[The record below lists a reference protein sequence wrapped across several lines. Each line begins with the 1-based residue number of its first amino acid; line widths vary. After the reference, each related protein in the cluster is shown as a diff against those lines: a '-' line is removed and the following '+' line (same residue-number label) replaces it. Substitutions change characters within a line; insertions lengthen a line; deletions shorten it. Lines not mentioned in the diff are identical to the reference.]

1 MKYSELI
8 NVLPEVLKIPDARK
22 KIRENNSSSKIIV
35 LDDDS
40 TGCQTVHDVSILLD
54 WKNSSL
60 IKETLFSEDI
70 FYILT
75 NSRAYSERK
84 AILINREISKKLR
97 ESFNPRKLKII
108 SRSDST
114 LRGHF
119 YGEVKTLMEILGP
132 FDGIIVAPYFKEG
145 KRFTVFD
152 THYIL
157 DDDQLV
163 EVNKTEFSKD
173 PIFGYKNAHLPSWI
187 EEKSKGFW
195 KAKDVVSI
203 SLEDI
208 RIGGP
213 EKVKEILLGVNEGKP
228 VIVNALCDEDLEVF
242 VLGVIEAEKSGKRFL
257 YRTAA
262 SFVKIRA
269 GIEDKGLISPSK
281 KKRGL
286 IIVGSFVKMTT
297 MQLLSLLDRSK
308 VDRIEVKISNIL
320 NNYRQYL
327 KEIVEEIDS
336 KLKKNSVVVYTEREY
351 FKDNSESEL
360 KVGEKISNFL
370 SDIVKNI
377 KVAPEFIISKG
388 GITSHVIAERGLK
401 AKKVR
406 VLGQIEPGIPL
417 WELGK
422 ESNYPGL
429 MYVVFPGNVGG
440 KDTLLE
446 IYRKFTLGKDY
457 PYQ

>member
-1 MKYSELI
+1 MRYSEI
-8 NVLPEVLKIPDARK
+8 IKNLPEVLKIPDARER
-22 KIRENNSSSKIIV
+22 IRKSNKSSKIVV

-40 TGCQTVHDVSILLD
+40 TGCQTVHDISILLD
-54 WKNSSL
+54 WKGPIL
-60 IKETLFSEDI
+60 KETLFNEDV

-84 AILINREISKKLR
+84 AIAINRTISKSLLGLINPSRLR
-97 ESFNPRKLKII
+97 II

-132 FDGIIVAPYFKEG
+132 FDGVIVAPYFKEG
-145 KRFTVFD
+145 NRVTVFD

-157 DDDQLV
+157 ENDQLI

-173 PIFGYKNAHLPSWI
+173 PVFGYRNAYLPDWI
-187 EEKSKGFW
+187 EEKSKSLW
-195 KAKDVVSI
+195 KSKDVISI
-203 SLEDI
+203 SIDDI

-213 EKVKEILLGVNEGKP
+213 ERIKELLLDVQRGKP

-242 VLGVIEAEKSGKRFL
+242 VLGLIESEKSGKRFL

-262 SFVKIRA
+262 SFVKVRA
-269 GIEDKGLISPSK
+269 GIEDKELVLPPKGQ
-281 KKRGL
+281 RGL

-297 MQLLSLLDRSK
+297 IQLSRLLKGSNIN
-308 VDRIEVKISNIL
+308 RIEVKISNVL
-320 NNYRQYL
+320 SNYKQYL
-327 KEIVEEIDS
+327 KELVEEIDS
-336 KLKKNSVVVYTEREY
+336 KLNKNSVVVYTEREY
-351 FKDNSESEL
+351 FKTNLEDEL

-377 KVAPEFIISKG
+377 KVMPEFIISKG
-388 GITSHVIAERGLK
+388 GITSHVVAERGLR
-401 AKKVR
+401 AKKVK
-406 VLGQIEPGIPL
+406 VLGQIAPGVPL

-422 ESNYPGL
+422 ESKHPGL
-429 MYVVFPGNVGG
+429 LYVVFPGNVGNE
-440 KDTLLE
+440 DTLLE
-446 IYRKFTLGKDY
+446 VYKKFTG
-457 PYQ
+457 